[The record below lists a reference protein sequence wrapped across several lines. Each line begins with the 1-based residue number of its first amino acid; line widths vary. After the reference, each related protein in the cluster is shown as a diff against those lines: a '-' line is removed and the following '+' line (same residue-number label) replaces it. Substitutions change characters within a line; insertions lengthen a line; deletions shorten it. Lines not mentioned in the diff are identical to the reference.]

1 MKGLT
6 SSYGLI
12 ISLILLMMLKC
23 SSIMSQ
29 GVNIEKED
37 MCYNCHGILD
47 DERLK
52 SPAVLFKKDIHF
64 TRGVSCA
71 SCHGGDHTTDEI
83 ELSMDTAK
91 GFVGVPKGA
100 KIARICSSCHKDQFG
115 KFSKSIHG
123 IRNARGVSAI
133 NSCVDCHGIHD
144 ITKARSKG
152 SRMLGLSIVKKCA
165 SCHSNPSLTKRFNAE
180 LPNDQFGN
188 YRNSPHGKR
197 LLTGNTSVPTCV
209 SCHSNHDVAS
219 VKSETSPVN
228 RENIMETC
236 GKCHSD
242 EAYMSRSGLP
252 TDQFEKYKKSVH
264 GVAVFEAKNPLAPLC
279 TDCHGWHGEAP
290 KGVASF
296 KVTCGRC
303 HESNMKMFENSPHQ
317 KAFEEKGKNF
327 CSQCH
332 GSHDISH
339 PSDEMLG
346 VGEKSVCI
354 KCHDNDKGYE
364 FAKYMKQM
372 LDSLNYSAEAAGV
385 RIAEADIKGMNVID
399 GRIDRVELNRIIVM
413 SKTSVHSA
421 NPEVFKSNISKGFEM
436 IEKTNLASDAA
447 LKSYYSR
454 RLIPGISAVFI
465 FIFLIAYAVRFK
477 KVKNQDKP
485 KNNFQTNKLRQ
496 P

>member
-1 MKGLT
+1 MKLKKTVNGFKLLV
-6 SSYGLI
+6 LI
-12 ISLILLMMLKC
+12 MTLLPLRFVMP
-23 SSIMSQ
+23 Q
-29 GVNIEKED
+29 GVDIEKKD

-52 SPAVLFKKDIHF
+52 KPAESYKKDIHYSK
-64 TRGVSCA
+64 GVSCE

-91 GFVGVPKGA
+91 GFIGVPKGA
-100 KIARICSSCHKDQFG
+100 KIARVCSSCHKDQFG

-123 IRNARGVSAI
+123 KRNAKGNSAI

-152 SRMLGLSIVKKCA
+152 SRMLGLSIVRKCS
-165 SCHSNPSLTKRFNAE
+165 SCHSNPSVTKKFNSD
-180 LPNDQFGN
+180 LPNDQFS
-188 YRNSPHGKR
+188 YYKNSPHGKK
-197 LLTGNTSVPTCV
+197 LMSGNSSAPTCV
-209 SCHSNHDVAS
+209 SCHSNHDVVS
-219 VKSETSPVN
+219 VNSDMSPVN
-228 RENIMETC
+228 RQNIMETC
-236 GKCHSD
+236 SRCHSN
-242 EAYMSRSGLP
+242 ETNMRNSGLP
-252 TDQFEKYKKSVH
+252 TDQLEKYKKSVH
-264 GVAVFEAKNPLAPLC
+264 GVAVFESKNPIAPIC
-279 TDCHGWHGEAP
+279 VDCHGWHGEAP

-317 KAFEEKGKNF
+317 KAFEKEGKNF

-332 GSHDISH
+332 GAHDIAH

-354 KCHDNDKGYE
+354 KCHENDKGYE

-372 LDSLNYSAEAAGV
+372 LDSLNSSAEAAGI
-385 RIAEADIKGMNVID
+385 RIAEADIKGMNVIE
-399 GRIDRVELNRIIVM
+399 GRIDRVEFNRIIVM

-421 NPEVFKSNISKGFEM
+421 DPEVFKTNIAKGFEM
-436 IEKTNLASDAA
+436 IEKTNSISDAA
-447 LKSYYSR
+447 LKSFYSR

-465 FIFLIAYAVRFK
+465 CLFIIAYAVRFK
-477 KVKNQDKP
+477 KSKIKAQP
-485 KNNFQTNKLRQ
+485 NK
-496 P
+496 